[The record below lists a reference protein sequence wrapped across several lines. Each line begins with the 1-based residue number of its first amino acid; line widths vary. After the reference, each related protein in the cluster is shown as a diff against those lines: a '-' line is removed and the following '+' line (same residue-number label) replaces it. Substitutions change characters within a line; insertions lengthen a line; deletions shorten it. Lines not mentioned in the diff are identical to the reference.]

1 LFHGNTS
8 TTGPRFENATNL
20 NVHGLWTN
28 GSTVVFGGGSDL
40 TNTNDARLDITCL
53 NSLFIGNSKRVMVTG
68 IVDTLNFSTGSSDCA
83 FFGIIKTTPGGVAN
97 TGTNNSIN
105 GVNVS

>member
-1 LFHGNTS
+1 
-8 TTGPRFENATNL
+8 
-20 NVHGLWTN
+20 
-28 GSTVVFGGGSDL
+28 
-40 TNTNDARLDITCL
+40 
-53 NSLFIGNSKRVMVTG
+53 MVTG